1 MSDLSSSR
9 PFKPEVIRALLD
21 HGIRPAVDSNPAQIR
36 SHLNDL
42 YTFQLRDL
50 KLMRREA
57 ERILGPQPLEDYR
70 RRVQALQDRYRLLSL
85 PADRWRRRDP
95 DSSTSN
101 RRG

>member
-1 MSDLSSSR
+1 MSEASDHR
-9 PFKPEVIRALLD
+9 PFKKEVIRALLD
-21 HGIRPAVDSNPAQIR
+21 HGIRPVAGSNPVQIR

-85 PADRWRRRDP
+85 PADRW
-95 DSSTSN
+95 
-101 RRG
+101 

>member
-1 MSDLSSSR
+1 MSDLLESR
-9 PFKPEVIRALLD
+9 SLKPEVIRALLD
-21 HGIRPAVDSNPAQIR
+21 HGIRPVAGSNAAQIR

-70 RRVQALQDRYRLLSL
+70 RRVQALQERYRLLSL
-85 PADRWRRRDP
+85 PADRW
-95 DSSTSN
+95 
-101 RRG
+101 